1 MKGEILR
8 LEIEGKDVT
17 GELALELPPGTTAAV
32 RDRALDALLGAPLD
46 ERARELDLAIAAAP
60 CRFATPRNGK
70 DERGRTVFD
79 VRGRVEGDRLVPVR
93 KGANT

>member
-8 LEIEGKDVT
+8 LQIEGKEVV

-32 RDRALDALLGAPLD
+32 RDKAIDTLLVEPLT
-46 ERARELDLAIAAAP
+46 ERAAELDLALAAAP
-60 CRFATPRNGK
+60 SRFALPRNGK

-79 VRGRVEGDRLVPVR
+79 LRGRAEGDRLVPVR
-93 KGANT
+93 KTVG